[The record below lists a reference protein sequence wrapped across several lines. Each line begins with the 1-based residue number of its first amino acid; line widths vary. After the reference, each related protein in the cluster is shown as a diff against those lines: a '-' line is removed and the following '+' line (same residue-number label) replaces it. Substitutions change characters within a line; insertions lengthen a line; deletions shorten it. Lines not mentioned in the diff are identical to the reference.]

1 MPGQRVVRVS
11 KKVSAAAVALTCYS
25 TPMARTDTY
34 IQTLG
39 WFGAAA
45 VLAAYAL
52 TSLDVVRPDSATSL
66 ALNMA
71 GAAGI
76 ALASWKQRAF
86 QSVLVNV
93 VWLLIGVATVI
104 KLSSA

>member
-1 MPGQRVVRVS
+1 MRVPQEDG
-11 KKVSAAAVALTCYS
+11 AAAVALTCYS
-25 TPMARTDTY
+25 YPMPRTDAH
-34 IQTLG
+34 IQTIG
-39 WFGAAA
+39 WLGAAA

-52 TSLDVVRPDSATSL
+52 TSMSVVRPDSGTSL

-76 ALASWKQRAF
+76 ALASWKRRAY

-93 VWLLIGVATVI
+93 IWLLIGVATVV
-104 KLSSA
+104 KLSLA

>member
-1 MPGQRVVRVS
+1 MP
-11 KKVSAAAVALTCYS
+11 
-25 TPMARTDTY
+25 RTDTT
-34 IQTLG
+34 IQTIG
-39 WFGAAA
+39 WLGAAA

-52 TSLDVVRPDSATSL
+52 TSLSVVRPDSGTSL
-66 ALNMA
+66 ALNVA

-76 ALASWKQRAF
+76 ALASWKQRAY

-93 VWLLIGVATVI
+93 IWLLIGAVTVI